1 MPAPAD
7 VPPPAEEPLPV
18 APAEPEPAADAPP
31 PAEPPAPAEELAP
44 PDDDP
49 FSMNDSL
56 YRTWTD
62 DTGRHQIVA
71 RFVTTLDGGVVRLQK
86 PNGRFVRVAFG
97 RLSLVDQTF
106 VRSQSDV
113 LVMK

>member
-1 MPAPAD
+1 MPAPAEAAPPAEEPAAVPPAEPAPALD
-7 VPPPAEEPLPV
+7 VPPPAE
-18 APAEPEPAADAPP
+18 APSPT
-31 PAEPPAPAEELAP
+31 EELAP

-49 FSMNDSL
+49 FSMNQNR

-71 RFVTTLDGGVVRLQK
+71 RFVTTLDDGVVRLQK
-86 PNGRFVRVAFG
+86 PNGRYVRVPFG
-97 RLSLVDQTF
+97 RLSLVDQSF
-106 VRSQSDV
+106 VRSQTDV